1 MNTTVRLDQMSSSGF
16 LNIKASTATPPVKKR
31 RPKAPEPTVLPQP
44 ADPDSE
50 STSCSA

>member
-1 MNTTVRLDQMSSSGF
+1 MNTTVQLDQMSSSDL
-16 LNIKASTATPPVKKR
+16 LNILASTPTPSFKKR

-50 STSCSA
+50 FTSCSA